1 MRVKTA
7 HLILFLNVE
16 ILCVSVA
23 CMFSAQSKWAHYE
36 KMREVDQAAQEVV
49 ESLDRIELIDPINEL
64 HEAVNK
70 DLTALEQKYR
80 PSNNS

>member
-1 MRVKTA
+1 MRIKTA

-49 ESLDRIELIDPINEL
+49 ESLDRIQLIDPIEEL
-64 HEAVNK
+64 HDAINK
-70 DLTALEQKYR
+70 DLTALELKYN
-80 PSNNS
+80 PKNKS